1 MIFMLLFWTLIAGSL
16 LIYFT
21 LRKAIKT
28 IENTVFAIILLA
40 AAFLIVGIVTKDPL
54 FSTFGIPAEY
64 EWVVG
69 LFVTGLS
76 SWKLYFGPL
85 KERVI
90 KTEKEV
96 SAIQTDVKAIKSDT
110 SLIKEKLL
118 K

>member
-1 MIFMLLFWTLIAGSL
+1 MVAIA
-16 LIYFT
+16 
-21 LRKAIKT
+21 
-28 IENTVFAIILLA
+28 
-40 AAFLIVGIVTKDPL
+40 TKDPI
-54 FSTFGIPAEY
+54 FSGLGVPTEY

-90 KTEKEV
+90 KTEMEV
-96 SAIQTDVKAIKSDT
+96 TSIQTDVRSIKSDT

>member
-1 MIFMLLFWTLIAGSL
+1 MLLFWILIVGSL
-16 LIYFT
+16 LVYFIFRRT
-21 LRKAIKT
+21 IKAI
-28 IENTVFAIILLA
+28 ENIVFSVILLA
-40 AAFLIVGIVTKDPL
+40 AAFLIVAIVVKDPV
-54 FSTFGIPAEY
+54 FSGLGVPAEY

-90 KTEKEV
+90 KTEMEV
-96 SAIQTDVKAIKSDT
+96 SSIQTDVKAIKSDT